1 MISVK
6 ILKTVKQSKLHT
18 WWSIPSTDASFCRQV
33 RRQIHG
39 LLIYCCI
46 LPSGCFRSHIPL
58 CVYVYNAAP
67 VQITIF
73 GAIYNICNILNKR
86 KQNLNISNFSVVFK
100 YKFNQYQYIIHGR
113 KVKNGNVSFQH
124 KALI

>member
-1 MISVK
+1 MLASADRSDVK
-6 ILKTVKQSKLHT
+6 YMVFSSIAAFYQVDVSGHT
-18 WWSIPSTDASFCRQV
+18 CM
-33 RRQIHG
+33 
-39 LLIYCCI
+39 
-46 LPSGCFRSHIPL
+46 
-58 CVYVYNAAP
+58 CVYVYSAAP